1 MTPLITEMVR
11 LADSPE
17 SLTWFDI
24 GRAPEEGFDFE
35 VDGDQLTHLPF
46 PKMAVCGIDANGH
59 KFMLMLIAG
68 ESSVS
73 VAGFVLWNKLK
84 YEAIDAFAY
93 IDTPEGVRLLPGQG
107 TLKKQDCMNAMS
119 IIGMLLSS
127 LNTGATAYRPAIKTN
142 SHINKRRLAKGQSAI
157 IFSWH
162 TVVVDAKTA
171 PQDGL
176 GGTHA
181 SPRQHERRGHWRVTS
196 SGKKV
201 WVRNCM
207 VGDPALGS
215 VFHDYQVKQ
224 NFSMAGAQR

>member
-84 YEAIDAFAY
+84 W
-93 IDTPEGVRLLPGQG
+93 
-107 TLKKQDCMNAMS
+107 
-119 IIGMLLSS
+119 
-127 LNTGATAYRPAIKTN
+127 PAIKTN